1 MASPVELVGR
11 AIEGAVAARGVPGLG
26 QGAGLAGT
34 LLTALVLA
42 HGPGVFLAPS
52 MNRGM
57 WESPATVRA
66 VTALRADGH
75 HVLEPVPTVS
85 LADGLP
91 ATAVGPV
98 PGTILTTVARLAQH
112 RTGLRASP

>member
-1 MASPVELVGR
+1 
-11 AIEGAVAARGVPGLG
+11 
-26 QGAGLAGT
+26 
-34 LLTALVLA
+34 
-42 HGPGVFLAPS
+42 
-52 MNRGM
+52 M